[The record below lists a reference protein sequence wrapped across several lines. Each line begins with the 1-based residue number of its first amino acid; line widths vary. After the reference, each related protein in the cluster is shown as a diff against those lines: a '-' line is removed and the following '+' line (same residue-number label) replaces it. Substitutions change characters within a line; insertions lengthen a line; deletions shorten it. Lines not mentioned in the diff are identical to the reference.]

1 MNLRWTILSI
11 IVATFV
17 GLVAILS
24 ISLQSILVPYFHEE
38 ENRLVN
44 LNVQRVIGVLENE
57 RNSLSEIIRNWATSD
72 ESYDFINASNPQDF
86 QSYLGES
93 MLSGL
98 NINWVAF
105 LDLRGEIVYS
115 YASAGE
121 SDQAGTLPADLTAQL
136 QPGSPLVQ
144 TGTNREVLSGL
155 VSTSSG
161 PLLVVS
167 APLLKSSGEGP
178 AAGTLIAGRS
188 MNSDEL
194 NRIAGVV
201 RFPLT
206 LMVYN
211 QSDLPQDFSTAKTQL
226 TSEES
231 IVVIPT
237 SDAQISGFALLQDFY
252 GEPAYILRVEQG
264 RSIYGNSQI
273 VLLYLYT
280 AVIMGALLFSVMT
293 FLAFDRLALA
303 RIRQLG
309 REVTQIGAG
318 GDLSARVTVERRDE
332 LTQVAR
338 EINGMLANL
347 QALSHRLVEIQESE
361 RRKIALELHD
371 EIGQLL
377 TGLKL
382 QLDSNPENISAISQV
397 SLNKARALSD
407 ELIQKVRNLS
417 LDLRPTMLDDL
428 GLLPA
433 LLWHFDRFTALTG
446 VKVDFSQNGISDRR
460 FTPELESTAYRI
472 IQEALT
478 NMARHSNAP
487 EASVRATY
495 SNNLLTIQ
503 VEDRGSGF
511 AVQEK
516 LATGRTRG
524 LHGMEER
531 VALVGG
537 SLTIDSVPGW
547 GTSILVELP
556 ARTLPEEGD
565 EDDNHIISG

>member
-1 MNLRWTILSI
+1 MNLRWTIFSI

-24 ISLQSILVPYFHEE
+24 ISLQGILVPYFREE
-38 ENRLVN
+38 ENRSVK

-57 RNSLSEIIRNWATSD
+57 RTLLSEVIRNWATSD
-72 ESYDFINASNPQDF
+72 ESYALISASGSQDI
-86 QSYLGES
+86 QSYPGDSL
-93 MLSGL
+93 LSGL

-105 LDLRGEIVYS
+105 LNLRGEIVYTYTS
-115 YASAGE
+115 VGE

-136 QPGSPLVQ
+136 QPGSPLLQ
-144 TGTNREVLSGL
+144 TGTSREVRSGL
-155 VSTSSG
+155 IATSSG
-161 PLLVVS
+161 PLVLVS
-167 APLLKSSGEGP
+167 APVLKSSGEGP
-178 AAGTLIAGRS
+178 AAGTLIAGRF
-188 MNSDEL
+188 MNSIEL

-211 QSDLPQDFSTAKTQL
+211 QADLPQDFGTAKTQL

-231 IVVIPT
+231 IVVIPA

-318 GDLSARVTVERRDE
+318 GDLSARVTVERSDE

-382 QLDSNPENISAISQV
+382 QLDTNPENIGAISQL

-446 VKVDFSQNGISDRR
+446 VNVDFSQSGISDRR

-478 NMARHSNAP
+478 NMARHSSAQ

-495 SNNLLTIQ
+495 SNRVLTIQ

-516 LATGRTRG
+516 LATSRTRG
-524 LHGMEER
+524 LHGMKER

-556 ARTLPEEGD
+556 ARALPEEGD